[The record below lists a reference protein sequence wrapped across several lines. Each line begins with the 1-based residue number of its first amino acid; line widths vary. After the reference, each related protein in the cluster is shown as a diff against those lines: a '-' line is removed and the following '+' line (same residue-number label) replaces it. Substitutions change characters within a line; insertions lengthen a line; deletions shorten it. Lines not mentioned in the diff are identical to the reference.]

1 MGYYSEIDSG
11 ELVVGGS
18 GDKSKSTAVRQT
30 NTKPQC
36 LYHSSLPLPPL
47 ANKWKSNADGKR
59 PLGSY
64 TTEERSRGGT
74 NRAAKARSVIHDLI
88 EEHLPIAIKLSE
100 MDCAIMQD
108 TKRKF
113 VMAQFVRDYLPL
125 KSTKDAVRNYGTF
138 IKAKLKYYETIVPVM
153 NMGRFIDKI
162 RAGLARKNS
171 KISTV
176 PIFQQMKGVI
186 VRLSSNIY
194 RTTCKH
200 EGGEWIIKMGIWGYF
215 VNTETGECFN

>member
-18 GDKSKSTAVRQT
+18 GDKSKSKSVRQ
-30 NTKPQC
+30 NNAKPQC
-36 LYHSSLPLPPL
+36 LPRSSLPLPPSSS
-47 ANKWKSNADGKR
+47 KWKSNADGKR

-64 TTEERSRGGT
+64 TTEERRRGGI
-74 NRAAKARSVIHDLI
+74 NRAAKARAVIHDLI

-100 MDCAIMQD
+100 MDCQLVD
-108 TKRKF
+108 DFKSKF

-125 KSTKDAVRNYGTF
+125 KSTKDAVRNYGAF
-138 IKAKLKYYETIVPVM
+138 IKAKLKYYETTIPVM

-162 RAGLARKNS
+162 RAGLAKKNA

-200 EGGEWIIKMGIWGYF
+200 EGGEWICKMGIWGYF